1 MSLGYNSKS
10 IIGGSLNPKVLDQL
24 SARKAVIKKRNDR
37 TTDDILYL
45 NSTTG
50 WVKMTS
56 AVDVYTED
64 DINGNPVYSNDT
76 SKKNVLL
83 GGTQNSGSI
92 QGGIFNDTDNAYK
105 KSDMLGY
112 RPMAGITGFK
122 VNSKNTFGTLRV
134 ATVDFKANSI
144 EQLDDLEQLF
154 LRPGFSVL
162 LEWGHSLY
170 LDNKGS
176 LQKTIKTFP
185 DFFTGQSSE
194 GIYNKIKEL
203 QESSNYNYDAMYGF
217 IKNFAWSYNLDGGY
231 DCKVD
236 LVSRGELI
244 ESLDILVPPLSST
257 DDPKEIDDSYT
268 PEKWTTSL
276 HLMLYIINEM
286 QPLLFGRDSQNSD
299 EFNEAFKQTKLSEGI
314 YNTLKTNLE
323 ISGRKF
329 KVKNV
334 SFLKNKDSKDTTW
347 SKYIQ
352 LGVLLE
358 LINTVFLLD
367 DNRGIKI
374 VKFNTGGIK
383 IPLLPSNKNT
393 PFFTFTQHF
402 AIDPFICILPK
413 QGTHSLPSVN
423 PNQTTKFG
431 YNIAMENA
439 ELKGGESEI
448 LNIYLNVDYILD
460 CWQSTSEGSDKNVV
474 TFVKSILNGMNET
487 LGYINDLDI
496 HYEEEE
502 TTYYIVDRKVTPS
515 KEDLANSNIDLV
527 GLNSMLENL
536 SFTSKVS
543 ANISSMIAIAAQASS
558 TNAGLDILNMQT
570 WGAGLQDRHLAT
582 KSIGKKTNN
591 EDKDEEEIKSIDI
604 KKFIKWLK
612 IVNSSNTI
620 PNSSWID
627 RESVSA
633 FAAVHKYIMTKASD
647 AETKFVG
654 TNPGGLIPFE
664 LSFTMA
670 GIAGI
675 RIGQAFTIPDSILPE
690 RYRGNIAFL
699 VTHVD
704 HSIKNNRWITDI
716 QTQMIVANKFVL
728 EENKTNESTEAILLK
743 LSETSTF
750 KPSVNLPS
758 INPLEYQV
766 TQDAT
771 NVASDNN
778 ILLATTELNLIQA
791 QQLRELLD
799 VNLNI

>member
-10 IIGGSLNPKVLDQL
+10 IIGGPLNPKVLDQL
-24 SARKAVIKKRNDR
+24 RARKAVIKKRNDR
-37 TTDDILYL
+37 TTDDLLYL

-56 AVDVYTED
+56 AVDVYTGD
-64 DINGNPVYSNDT
+64 DINGNPVYSNDA

-185 DFFTGQSSE
+185 DFFTGKSSE
-194 GIYNKIKEL
+194 KIYEKIESL
-203 QESSNYNYDAMYGF
+203 QISSNYNYDAMYGF
-217 IKNFAWSYNLDGGY
+217 IKNFVWSYNLDGGY
-231 DCKVD
+231 DCKAD

-244 ESLDILVPPLSST
+244 ESLEILVPPST
-257 DDPKEIDDSYT
+257 STNQKYEE
-268 PEKWTTSL
+268 PEKAIYYNPTSWTTAL
-276 HLMLYIINEM
+276 HLFLNTIKNAPFS
-286 QPLLFGRDSQNSD
+286 PLLDD
-299 EFNEAFKQTKLSEGI
+299 ENNAKVLEAALTKDIGDI
-314 YNTLKTNLE
+314 YNSLKKSLEESKRDFNVKRIMFLNEIEGEAKSAYTNYVTLGT
-323 ISGRKF
+323 
-329 KVKNV
+329 
-334 SFLKNKDSKDTTW
+334 
-347 SKYIQ
+347 
-352 LGVLLE
+352 LLE
-358 LINTVFLLD
+358 LINIVFLLD
-367 DNRGIKI
+367 DNNGDKI
-374 VKFNTGGIK
+374 IKFNSGDEK
-383 IPLLPSNKNT
+383 T
-393 PFFTFTQHF
+393 PTSFFTFTQHF

-413 QGTHSLPSVN
+413 QGTHSLPFVN
-423 PNQTTKFG
+423 PNQTTQFG

-474 TFVKSILNGMNET
+474 TFVKSILLGVNEN
-487 LGYINDLDI
+487 LGHINDLDL
-496 HYEEEE
+496 HNEENKQ
-502 TTYYIVDRKVTPS
+502 TFYVVDRKVTPS
-515 KEDLANSNIDLV
+515 KEDLVDSNIDLV

-543 ANISSMIAIAAQASS
+543 ANISSMIAIGAQASS
-558 TNAGLDILNMQT
+558 TNAGLDILNIQT
-570 WGAGLQDRHLAT
+570 WGAGLQDRHLKT
-582 KSIGKKTNN
+582 KSIGSRA
-591 EDKDEEEIKSIDI
+591 ESKDNPKEEEKEYGEDI
-604 KKFIKWLK
+604 ERFITWLK
-612 IVNSSNTI
+612 KVNPPIPFSPNT
-620 PNSSWID
+620 SFID
-627 RESVSA
+627 KLTVASYVP
-633 FAAVHKYIMTKASD
+633 VHKYLMTKASEL
-647 AETKFVG
+647 ETRFVG

-664 LSFTMA
+664 LSFTMS

-675 RIGQAFTIPDSILPE
+675 RIGQAFTVPDSIMPK

-704 HSIKNNRWITDI
+704 HTIKNNRWITDI
-716 QTQMIVANKFVL
+716 QTQMIVSRNVEKSGVNTEDALKNLSTQKEPQYTFVPSPDFNLADAPADNTRVQTDIPPTSSTSDDGTEFNTAEL
-728 EENKTNESTEAILLK
+728 EE
-743 LSETSTF
+743 
-750 KPSVNLPS
+750 
-758 INPLEYQV
+758 
-766 TQDAT
+766 
-771 NVASDNN
+771 
-778 ILLATTELNLIQA
+778 LNFPTG
-791 QQLRELLD
+791 
-799 VNLNI
+799 N